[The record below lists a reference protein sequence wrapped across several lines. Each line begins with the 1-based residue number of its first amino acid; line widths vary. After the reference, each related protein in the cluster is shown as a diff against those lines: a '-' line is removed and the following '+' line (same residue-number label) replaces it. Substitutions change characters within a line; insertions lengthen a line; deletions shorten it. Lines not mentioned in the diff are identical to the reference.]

1 MKKLFILILCPLCLS
16 LFSFR
21 DNQDFKYR
29 KINDRVIMRTTD
41 GAKYQVGIINIK
53 FKEQNTIYTS
63 LSTGIS
69 SIDNILNQYEVYS
82 IFRPYPLKE
91 NVSKRLPGDE
101 DLNKFFRIKYRGNID
116 PSELA
121 AEVIAENKN
130 LLEWAEPEY
139 VYEALFIPNDPV
151 VGSQYH
157 IGRINCY
164 QAWDITQGD
173 TTVSVGIV
181 DSGSDLDHPDLA
193 ANIKYNYADPVNG
206 IDDDANGY
214 VDDFKG
220 WDFYYFDNDPN
231 ILGGSD
237 HGSHVSGCASQVT
250 NNGVHGAGSGFKTK
264 LRITKHAP
272 DVPDNSIYN
281 SNDGIVYQYQ
291 NGAKVINCS
300 FGSPTFSSA
309 TQNIINN
316 AWNAGVVVCGSA
328 GNEGQN
334 IPRYPGSYDN
344 VVSVAASNSGDLK
357 ANFSNYHSTVDVIAP
372 GDAILST
379 VWDNGYATFSGT
391 SMSTP
396 VTCGVVGLI
405 RGKYPSWTPTQ
416 VVDRLKLGVDSI
428 YHLNP
433 TYIGMLGTGRV
444 NAFKCVSDLPII
456 SLISNSASDSLY
468 GNNDRVFD
476 INETVTFAVTFK
488 NIWLSGNNVSLRLF
502 TSDPDVELVQ
512 DSVYVGNLAA
522 YTTYSTAP
530 SSTFRVKAKTT
541 CPFDKVVSF
550 TLRTSN
556 NAYRDNATTNFN
568 VTFRQGWANHT
579 VNNMKLS
586 LTKDGAVGKKSQAY
600 GNGLTIPG
608 YTGAQLLES
617 GLMIGVSTTKVS
629 DVCRRGTTP
638 ANVSDTD
645 FTALNA
651 YEMFTPGTVSNQDGR
666 GYFNDDGAGSNKIG
680 VTVRSH
686 SYAWT
691 NAPDANYIIL
701 RYTIKNT
708 SGASISN
715 MFAGIYTYY
724 TPNSQTVNNITALDD
739 ADKLAYTYNS
749 GTSNPYL
756 GVSLLSGQT
765 LNFKALNATEVLTGF
780 TTLEKWSALSSGIF
794 NDSLGPGL
802 NCFVISAG
810 PISLNNNDSVVVG
823 FAVVKGNDLAEL
835 KTNSN
840 TAKNRFG
847 VIGIEQISTTIPDR
861 FALYQNYPNPFNPAT
876 TIKFDVAAFD
886 RITIRVYDIIGK
898 EVSRYSSDLQPGQY
912 RYDFE
917 GSNLA
922 SGIYFY
928 RLESS
933 FFSDVKKMILIK

>member
-63 LSTGIS
+63 LSTGKS

-357 ANFSNYHSTVDVIAP
+357 ANFSNYCP
-372 GDAILST
+372 G
-379 VWDNGYATFSGT
+379 
-391 SMSTP
+391 
-396 VTCGVVGLI
+396 
-405 RGKYPSWTPTQ
+405 
-416 VVDRLKLGVDSI
+416 
-428 YHLNP
+428 
-433 TYIGMLGTGRV
+433 
-444 NAFKCVSDLPII
+444 
-456 SLISNSASDSLY
+456 
-468 GNNDRVFD
+468 
-476 INETVTFAVTFK
+476 
-488 NIWLSGNNVSLRLF
+488 
-502 TSDPDVELVQ
+502 
-512 DSVYVGNLAA
+512 
-522 YTTYSTAP
+522 
-530 SSTFRVKAKTT
+530 
-541 CPFDKVVSF
+541 
-550 TLRTSN
+550 
-556 NAYRDNATTNFN
+556 
-568 VTFRQGWANHT
+568 
-579 VNNMKLS
+579 
-586 LTKDGAVGKKSQAY
+586 
-600 GNGLTIPG
+600 
-608 YTGAQLLES
+608 
-617 GLMIGVSTTKVS
+617 
-629 DVCRRGTTP
+629 
-638 ANVSDTD
+638 
-645 FTALNA
+645 
-651 YEMFTPGTVSNQDGR
+651 
-666 GYFNDDGAGSNKIG
+666 
-680 VTVRSH
+680 
-686 SYAWT
+686 
-691 NAPDANYIIL
+691 
-701 RYTIKNT
+701 
-708 SGASISN
+708 
-715 MFAGIYTYY
+715 
-724 TPNSQTVNNITALDD
+724 
-739 ADKLAYTYNS
+739 
-749 GTSNPYL
+749 
-756 GVSLLSGQT
+756 
-765 LNFKALNATEVLTGF
+765 
-780 TTLEKWSALSSGIF
+780 
-794 NDSLGPGL
+794 
-802 NCFVISAG
+802 
-810 PISLNNNDSVVVG
+810 
-823 FAVVKGNDLAEL
+823 
-835 KTNSN
+835 
-840 TAKNRFG
+840 
-847 VIGIEQISTTIPDR
+847 
-861 FALYQNYPNPFNPAT
+861 
-876 TIKFDVAAFD
+876 
-886 RITIRVYDIIGK
+886 
-898 EVSRYSSDLQPGQY
+898 
-912 RYDFE
+912 
-917 GSNLA
+917 
-922 SGIYFY
+922 
-928 RLESS
+928 
-933 FFSDVKKMILIK
+933 